1 MAIQGVPGGSSGA
14 PALSARAIYGMGVGP
29 GRLRQPENPSLRQPQ
44 GPPFGPGRGTLLPP
58 PPPPPPDPLPPPSLC
73 LPPNPQVQVAPSN
86 PPSPVLP
93 PQAAP
98 SPSLFYPHLK
108 DGGCSL
114 FCLFCMPVVYFCLSR
129 RKKSYILSRCRLDTT
144 VVVRLG
150 VCAPVAC
157 SLRHRWPS
165 FLKHAPR
172 ACRVFAYY
180 IFK

>member
-86 PPSPVLP
+86 PPSPPPSRPVALALLP
-93 PQAAP
+93 PSQGRWVFSVLSVLHAGCIL
-98 SPSLFYPHLK
+98 LFISEK
-108 DGGCSL
+108 K
-114 FCLFCMPVVYFCLSR
+114 VVYFISLPTRHYRSGAT
-129 RKKSYILSRCRLDTT
+129 RC
-144 VVVRLG
+144 
-150 VCAPVAC
+150 VCACCLFPQAPLAFLSQTRSPCVS
-157 SLRHRWPS
+157 SLR
-165 FLKHAPR
+165 LL
-172 ACRVFAYY
+172 Y
-180 IFK
+180 I